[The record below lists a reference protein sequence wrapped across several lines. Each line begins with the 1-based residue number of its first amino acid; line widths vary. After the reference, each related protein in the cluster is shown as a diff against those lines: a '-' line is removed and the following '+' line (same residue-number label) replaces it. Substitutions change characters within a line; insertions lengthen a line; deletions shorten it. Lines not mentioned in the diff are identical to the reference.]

1 MGYHKAT
8 GNSVVEDPK
17 ISQIYDLLI
26 NGMPKKEVA
35 NRCSVPLDLVYT
47 VSKRYKTNQVKCRM
61 EDTKS
66 EEVHEMEVVQKRK
79 RSNKKLSDDV
89 VLQIWELYSNG
100 TPLPKITEMVDA
112 SYSSVRK
119 YALEYKAS
127 YEEENADAE
136 KSEPE
141 EQKQPELNLVAVN
154 KNMEQ
159 DNTPVLRKI
168 RCDAYLICGLVDGR
182 HDMPTNKYI
191 FDSVS
196 KSNMF
201 NYEFQEEKCRNFITE
216 NIPFVNGVAAKSLVV
231 YVTGLQCVLAALIK
245 VTAEMK
251 VNLVLNHFNSDN
263 GGYVSQVIWNKFN
276 LETPEGYKF
285 VKRFRESPDH
295 NLFSYDAPLNELL
308 TLNEFYVISK
318 YEKVKRNGNI
328 VSCDRVFVKDFSN
341 LWNIY
346 PTFVSQIN
354 SDKNRSLAVNIYLV
368 KKSEKNG
375 KYLFDDKICQAYNK
389 KYRAEF
395 S

>member
-26 NGMPKKEVA
+26 NGMSKKEVA
-35 NRCSVPLDLVYT
+35 NKCSVPLDLVYT
-47 VSKRYKTNQVKCRM
+47 VSKRYKPNQVKVYGM
-61 EDTKS
+61 EETKS
-66 EEVHEMEVVQKRK
+66 ESEAQKGMEVVEK
-79 RSNKKLSDDV
+79 RSRSTKKLSDDV
-89 VLQIWELYSNG
+89 IIQIWELYSNG
-100 TPLPKITEMVDA
+100 TPLSRISEIVNV
-112 SYSSVRK
+112 SYSSVRR
-119 YALEYKAS
+119 YVLEYKAS
-127 YEEENADAE
+127 YEKESTEE
-136 KSEPE
+136 SEP
-141 EQKQPELNLVAVN
+141 EQKQPELNLATVN
-154 KNMEQ
+154 KNMDQ

-216 NIPFVNGVAAKSLVV
+216 NIPFINGVAAKSLVV

-245 VTAEMK
+245 VTAELK

-285 VKRFRESPDH
+285 VKRFRESPNH
-295 NLFSYDAPLNELL
+295 NLFSYDTSLNELL

-318 YEKVKRNGNI
+318 YETKSRGNV
-328 VSCDRVFVKDFSN
+328 VSCDRVFVKDFNN

-354 SDKNRSLAVNIYLV
+354 SDNNRSLAVNIYLV
-368 KKSEKNG
+368 KKSDKNG

-389 KYRAEF
+389 KYRIEF

>member
-35 NRCSVPLDLVYT
+35 NKCSVPLDLVYT

-61 EDTKS
+61 EETKS
-66 EEVHEMEVVQKRK
+66 EEVQEMEVVQKRK

-119 YALEYKAS
+119 YVLEYEAS
-127 YEEENADAE
+127 YEKENAE
-136 KSEPE
+136 EP
-141 EQKQPELNLVAVN
+141 EQKQPELNLVTVN

-201 NYEFQEEKCRNFITE
+201 DYEFQEKKCKEFILK

-245 VTAEMK
+245 VTAELK

-263 GGYVSQVIWNKFN
+263 GGYVSQVIWNKYN

-285 VKRFRESPDH
+285 VKRFRESPEH
-295 NLFSYDAPLNELL
+295 NLFTYDASLDELL
-308 TLNEFYVISK
+308 KLNDFYVISK
-318 YEKVKRNGNI
+318 YEVRGKGNV
-328 VSCDRVFVKDFSN
+328 VSCDRVFVKDFNN
-341 LWNIY
+341 LWGIY

-354 SDKNRSLAVNIYLV
+354 ANNNKCLAVNIFSV
-368 KKSEKNG
+368 KKFNDG

-389 KYRAEF
+389 KYRSEIN
-395 S
+395 

>member
-26 NGMPKKEVA
+26 NGIPKKEVA
-35 NRCSVPLDLVYT
+35 NKCSVPLDLVYT
-47 VSKRYKTNQVKCRM
+47 VSKRYKTNQVKYRM
-61 EDTKS
+61 EETKS
-66 EEVHEMEVVQKRK
+66 EEVQEMEVVEVEKRK

-100 TPLPKITEMVDA
+100 TSLPRISEIVGA

-119 YALEYKAS
+119 YVLEYKAS
-127 YEEENADAE
+127 YENENVEE
-136 KSEPE
+136 SEPE
-141 EQKQPELNLVAVN
+141 QQPELNLVTVN

-182 HDMPTNKYI
+182 HDMPTKKYI

-196 KSNMF
+196 KSDMF

-245 VTAEMK
+245 VTAELK

-285 VKRFRESPDH
+285 VKRFQESPKH
-295 NLFSYDAPLNELL
+295 NLFSYDASLNELL
-308 TLNEFYVISK
+308 KLNEFYVISK
-318 YEKVKRNGNI
+318 YEKRKTNI
-328 VSCDRVFVKDFSN
+328 VSCDRVFVKDFNN

-354 SDKNRSLAVNIYLV
+354 SDTNRSLSVNIYLV
-368 KKSEKNG
+368 KKSDKNG

-389 KYRAEF
+389 KYRLEF

>member
-1 MGYHKAT
+1 
-8 GNSVVEDPK
+8 
-17 ISQIYDLLI
+17 
-26 NGMPKKEVA
+26 
-35 NRCSVPLDLVYT
+35 
-47 VSKRYKTNQVKCRM
+47 
-61 EDTKS
+61 
-66 EEVHEMEVVQKRK
+66 MEVVEEK
-79 RSNKKLSDDV
+79 RSKSRNNKKLSDDV

-100 TPLPKITEMVDA
+100 TSLPRISEIVGA

-119 YALEYKAS
+119 YVLEYKAS
-127 YEEENADAE
+127 YENENVE
-136 KSEPE
+136 EPE
-141 EQKQPELNLVAVN
+141 PEPEQQPELNLVAVN
-154 KNMEQ
+154 KNIEQ

-196 KSNMF
+196 RTNMF
-201 NYEFQEEKCRNFITE
+201 DYEFQEEKCRNFITK

-245 VTAEMK
+245 VTAELK

-285 VKRFRESPDH
+285 VKRFREGPDH
-295 NLFSYDAPLNELL
+295 NLFSYDASLDELL
-308 TLNEFYVISK
+308 KLNDFYVISK
-318 YEKVKRNGNI
+318 YEVRGKGNVI
-328 VSCDRVFVKDFSN
+328 SCDRVFVKDFNN
-341 LWNIY
+341 LWSIY

-354 SDKNRSLAVNIYLV
+354 ADNGKCLAVNIFSV
-368 KKSEKNG
+368 KKSNDG

-389 KYRAEF
+389 KYRSEIN
-395 S
+395 

>member
-8 GNSVVEDPK
+8 GNSITEDPK

-26 NGMPKKEVA
+26 SGMSKKEIA
-35 NRCSVPLDLVYT
+35 NRCSAPLDLVYT
-47 VSKRYKTNQVKCRM
+47 ISKRYKTSQIKVN
-61 EDTKS
+61 ET
-66 EEVHEMEVVQKRK
+66 EEVEREEKDEMEVIEKR
-79 RSNKKLSDDV
+79 NTKKLSDDTI
-89 VLQIWELYSNG
+89 LQIWELYSNG
-100 TPLPKITEMVDA
+100 TPLPRISEITGV

-119 YALEYKAS
+119 YVLEYKAS
-127 YEEENADAE
+127 YEEDSERDDTE
-136 KSEPE
+136 KQLPESVKEDLLLVSVGGKKIEP
-141 EQKQPELNLVAVN
+141 
-154 KNMEQ
+154 

-201 NYEFQEEKCRNFITE
+201 DYEFQEKKCKEFILE
-216 NIPFVNGVAAKSLVV
+216 NIPFVNRVAAKSLVV

-245 VTAEMK
+245 VTAELK

-285 VKRFRESPDH
+285 VKRFRESPEH
-295 NLFSYDAPLNELL
+295 NLFTYDTSLDELL
-308 TLNEFYVISK
+308 KLNDFYVISK
-318 YEKVKRNGNI
+318 YEVRGKGNV
-328 VSCDRVFVKDFSN
+328 VSCDRVFVKDFNN
-341 LWNIY
+341 LWSIY

-354 SDKNRSLAVNIYLV
+354 ANNNKCLAVNIFSV
-368 KKSEKNG
+368 KKFNDG

-389 KYRAEF
+389 KYRSEIN
-395 S
+395 

>member
-35 NRCSVPLDLVYT
+35 NKCSVPLDLVYT

-61 EDTKS
+61 EETKS
-66 EEVHEMEVVQKRK
+66 EEVQEMEVVQKRK

-119 YALEYKAS
+119 YVLEYEAS
-127 YEEENADAE
+127 YEKENAE
-136 KSEPE
+136 EP
-141 EQKQPELNLVAVN
+141 EQKQPELNLVTVN

-201 NYEFQEEKCRNFITE
+201 DYEFQEKKCRNFIAE

-245 VTAEMK
+245 VTAELK

-285 VKRFRESPDH
+285 VKRFRESPEH
-295 NLFSYDAPLNELL
+295 NLFTYDTSLDELL
-308 TLNEFYVISK
+308 KLREFYVISK
-318 YEKVKRNGNI
+318 YEVRGKGNV
-328 VSCDRVFVKDFSN
+328 VSCDRVFVKDFNN
-341 LWNIY
+341 LWGIY

-354 SDKNRSLAVNIYLV
+354 ANNNKCLAVNIFSV
-368 KKSEKNG
+368 KKFNDG

-389 KYRAEF
+389 KYRSEIN
-395 S
+395 

>member
-26 NGMPKKEVA
+26 NGIPKKEVA
-35 NRCSVPLDLVYT
+35 NKCSVPLDLVYT

-61 EDTKS
+61 EETKS
-66 EEVHEMEVVQKRK
+66 EEVQEMEVVEEK
-79 RSNKKLSDDV
+79 RSKSRNNKKLSDDV

-100 TPLPKITEMVDA
+100 TSLPRISEIVGA

-119 YALEYKAS
+119 YVLEYKAS
-127 YEEENADAE
+127 YENEDVEE
-136 KSEPE
+136 SEPE
-141 EQKQPELNLVAVN
+141 QQPELNLIAVN
-154 KNMEQ
+154 KNIEQ

-196 KSNMF
+196 TSDMF
-201 NYEFQEEKCRNFITE
+201 NYEFQEEKCRNFITK

-245 VTAEMK
+245 VTAELK

-263 GGYVSQVIWNKFN
+263 GDYVSQIIWNKFN

-285 VKRFRESPDH
+285 VKRFRESPEH
-295 NLFSYDAPLNELL
+295 NLFTYDTSLDELL
-308 TLNEFYVISK
+308 KLNDFYVISK
-318 YEKVKRNGNI
+318 YEVRGKGNV
-328 VSCDRVFVKDFSN
+328 VSCDRVFVKDFNN
-341 LWNIY
+341 LWGIY

-354 SDKNRSLAVNIYLV
+354 ANNNKCLAVNIFSV
-368 KKSEKNG
+368 KKFNDG

-389 KYRAEF
+389 KYRSEIN
-395 S
+395 